1 MALVS
6 IIRGAVSLSGVL
18 KVSARG
24 DTGGEDGRES
34 LSCSE
39 VLLPTITPGEVEEL
53 LLLVMELYVVEE

>member
-1 MALVS
+1 M
-6 IIRGAVSLSGVL
+6 SLSGVL

>member
-24 DTGGEDGRES
+24 DTGGEDGRGS